1 MTHFAVAHSAVF
13 RCEGIHEP
21 VPIVVLNA
29 ATPVAIQIA
38 MGEVPNAALI
48 VARVVALAVAT
59 PNVARSAVHRCAT
72 VEFPNEEVRR
82 VVRVVVLDAELP
94 FAVFRFAETR
104 YPESQCAVFRYVE
117 SPCAVNP
124 NAMDDRPNEVRP
136 NGGRDV
142 APVGHQ
148 NLNAVQNVAGFAPAP
163 MVFLCAAP
171 VPAQLRVVQCAA
183 PRRD

>member
-1 MTHFAVAHSAVF
+1 M
-13 RCEGIHEP
+13 
-21 VPIVVLNA
+21 
-29 ATPVAIQIA
+29 
-38 MGEVPNAALI
+38 
-48 VARVVALAVAT
+48 
-59 PNVARSAVHRCAT
+59 
-72 VEFPNEEVRR
+72 
-82 VVRVVVLDAELP
+82 VRVVVLDAELP

-148 NLNAVQNVAGFAPAP
+148 NLNAVQNVAGSALAP
-163 MVFLCAAP
+163 MGFLGVVP
-171 VPAQLRVVQCAA
+171 VPAPLRAVQRVV
-183 PRRD
+183 PRTD

>member
-29 ATPVAIQIA
+29 ATRVAIQIA

-72 VEFPNEEVRR
+72 VEFPNEEV
-82 VVRVVVLDAELP
+82 
-94 FAVFRFAETR
+94 
-104 YPESQCAVFRYVE
+104 
-117 SPCAVNP
+117 
-124 NAMDDRPNEVRP
+124 
-136 NGGRDV
+136 
-142 APVGHQ
+142 
-148 NLNAVQNVAGFAPAP
+148 
-163 MVFLCAAP
+163 
-171 VPAQLRVVQCAA
+171 
-183 PRRD
+183 